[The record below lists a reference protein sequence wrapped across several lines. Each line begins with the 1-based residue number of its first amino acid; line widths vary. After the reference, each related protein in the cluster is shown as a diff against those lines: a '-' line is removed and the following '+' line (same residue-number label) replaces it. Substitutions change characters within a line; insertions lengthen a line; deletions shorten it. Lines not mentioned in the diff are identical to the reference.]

1 MIVCYLLKINL
12 KAAVTTKAGDPSVI
26 QLREVPMPEV
36 KPGWVRI
43 KVHAFGINR
52 SEMFTRQGHS
62 PGVRFPRIQGIECV
76 GTIDASTNDLLP
88 KGQQVAAIMGE
99 MGRSYDGGYAEYCL
113 VPEHIVFPFE
123 STLPW
128 STLGA
133 IPEMFQT
140 VSGSLHQALN
150 VKSGESLLIR
160 GGTSSIGLLSAQ
172 LAKSQG
178 LYVVSTT
185 RNPDKRLFLLEQ
197 GVDEVIIDGGSIEKE
212 LRSRFPEGVNKVLEL
227 VGTATLKDSLRCAA
241 NQGVVCMTGILGDSW
256 TLDNFSPMYDIP
268 STVRLTSYAGD
279 STNLSAENLQKFI
292 DEVEKGNVRPQIDSI
307 LQLDEVPLAHQ
318 RMEESL
324 AKGKMVV
331 VTSPS

>member
-1 MIVCYLLKINL
+1 L
-12 KAAVTTKAGDPSVI
+12 P
-26 QLREVPMPEV
+26 QL

-43 KVHAFGINR
+43 KVRAFGINR
-52 SEMFTRQGHS
+52 SEMYTRQGHS
-62 PGVRFPRIQGIECV
+62 PGVQFPRIQGIECV
-76 GTIDASTNDLLP
+76 GIIDASTNDLYP

-113 VPEHIVFPFE
+113 VPEHIVFPFT
-123 STLPW
+123 SALPW

-140 VSGSLHQALN
+140 VSGSLHQALDIQP
-150 VKSGESLLIR
+150 GETLLIR

-172 LAKSQG
+172 LAKSEG
-178 LYVVSTT
+178 LQVISTT
-185 RNPDKRLFLLEQ
+185 RNPNKRAFLLDQ
-197 GVDEVIIDGGSIEKE
+197 GADEVIIDEGKIEEE
-212 LRSRFPEGVNKVLEL
+212 LRSLYPEGVNKVLEL
-227 VGTATLKDSLRCAA
+227 VGTTTLRDSLKCAE

-279 STNLSAENLQKFI
+279 STNLSAEHLQAFI
-292 DEVEKGNVRPQIDSI
+292 DEVEKGNVHPQIDSV
-307 LQLDEVPLAHQ
+307 LELDQVSLAHE
-318 RMEESL
+318 RMEKSL

-331 VTSPS
+331 VTSPV

>member
-1 MIVCYLLKINL
+1 
-12 KAAVTTKAGDPSVI
+12 
-26 QLREVPMPEV
+26 
-36 KPGWVRI
+36 
-43 KVHAFGINR
+43 
-52 SEMFTRQGHS
+52 
-62 PGVRFPRIQGIECV
+62 
-76 GTIDASTNDLLP
+76 
-88 KGQQVAAIMGE
+88 MGE